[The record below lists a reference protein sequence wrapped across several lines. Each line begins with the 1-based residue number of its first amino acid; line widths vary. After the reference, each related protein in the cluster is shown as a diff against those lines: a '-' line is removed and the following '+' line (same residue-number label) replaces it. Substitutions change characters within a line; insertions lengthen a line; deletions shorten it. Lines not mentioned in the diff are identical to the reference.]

1 MARIFEMDPN
11 RMRDLPDETGVEED
25 EDETTFEIIEEDNE
39 EELDLDDDD
48 DEETIDTVDWVSNRN
63 RSRGRWD
70 LEMVPPEDFGRRF
83 ILPTDEEYDEAS

>member
-11 RMRDLPDETGVEED
+11 RMRDLPDETGGEEEEEESTTFVEE
-25 EDETTFEIIEEDNE
+25 EE

-48 DEETIDTVDWVSNRN
+48 DEETIDTVDWVSDRN